1 MKSSDKGRNN
11 NLFQLIL
18 KLTEHNL
25 KIQEIKGNI
34 FMLFKLLRSIAIAI
48 LVVSIAAISV
58 QAQKQSKSEKDELAL
73 TALIKQMTEAQ
84 SKFDSAVL
92 EKIYASDYVEVSPI
106 GEVDPR
112 EKAIGF
118 YKPQPNAPSNERP
131 LVTTHE
137 FQIRSY
143 GNFAVVIARFT
154 FTGQEGSEAA
164 KRAAISF
171 RATLA
176 CRKENGV
183 WKIVSVQTT
192 GIRPSRPQQA
202 K

>member
-1 MKSSDKGRNN
+1 MS
-11 NLFQLIL
+11 
-18 KLTEHNL
+18 
-25 KIQEIKGNI
+25 
-34 FMLFKLLRSIAIAI
+34 FKLLRNIAFAI

-58 QAQKQSKSEKDELAL
+58 QAQKQSKSEKDEQTL
-73 TALIKQMTEAQ
+73 TALVKQMTEAQ
-84 SKFDSAVL
+84 SKFDSAAL

-106 GEVDPR
+106 GEVDLR
-112 EKAIGF
+112 AKAIGF
-118 YKPQPNAPSNERP
+118 YKPQPNALNNEIP
-131 LVTTHE
+131 LVTTDE

-143 GNFAVVIARFT
+143 GNFAVVIVRFT

-164 KRAAISF
+164 KRPPISF

-183 WKIVSVQTT
+183 WKIASVQAT
-192 GIRPSRPQQA
+192 GIRPPRPQQA